1 MILADN
7 IRYLRKKRGWS
18 QDYLAERLGYK
29 SYTTIQKWESGVSE
43 PPLKKAHAIAN
54 LFGVDINDLTGVN
67 IEESE
72 NKFPSDAIPYAPTQR
87 IPILGRISAGLPL
100 YADEQIEGYTCTDLN
115 HGGEY
120 FALRVHGDSMDA
132 LGIKDGYLVIVRRQ
146 DYVDNGTVCVVMVGS
161 EEATMKRFYQD
172 GDTVTLMPQSTNPK
186 HMPQI
191 YNLKTTPIRIIGKV
205 IEAKFSL

>member
-18 QDYLAERLGYK
+18 QDYLAEILGYK

-72 NKFPSDAIPYAPTQR
+72 TKSSPDKIKQDEIDKSPTEKKLKLLAR
-87 IPILGRISAGLPL
+87 HLDKVP
-100 YADEQIEGYTCTDLN
+100 DEQRERLIKNFEDSIDL
-115 HGGEY
+115 Y
-120 FALRVHGDSMDA
+120 LDA
-132 LGIKDGYLVIVRRQ
+132 LNISK
-146 DYVDNGTVCVVMVGS
+146 
-161 EEATMKRFYQD
+161 
-172 GDTVTLMPQSTNPK
+172 GD
-186 HMPQI
+186 
-191 YNLKTTPIRIIGKV
+191 
-205 IEAKFSL
+205 E